1 MNSIEAAWLE
11 TLPKKIFDHD
21 DDDSWKK
28 LAKCL
33 HHPNKAVFYPAEV
46 GSKKEAHEAK
56 LVCAVCPVVKEC
68 LDYANRR
75 KERFGIWGGLT
86 TKERVKLRR
95 KPITN
100 A

>member
-1 MNSIEAAWLE
+1 MASTTQDAWSE
-11 TLPKKIFDHD
+11 TSPSKKVE
-21 DDDSWKK
+21 SEPWMVE
-28 LAKCL
+28 AKCL
-33 HHPNKAVFYPAEV
+33 HHPDKSVFYPAEA

-56 LVCAVCPVVKEC
+56 QVCAICPVKQNC
-68 LDYANRR
+68 LDYAHKH

-95 KPITN
+95 KNKTD